1 MTGQIG
7 MKLKFL
13 IGVGVVNTL
22 LFTGAKDI
30 DISIWWVLLAEV
42 VLFVGYIMVKSWFHP
57 TQQLVNQGAHMGW
70 TNAGIVRGTDGMRE
84 MLMKRD
90 GMVVRVAYLEKA
102 VYLVEP
108 RVEGPYRDFVELEQI
123 LAVYG

>member
-1 MTGQIG
+1 MNR
-7 MKLKFL
+7 KYFKFL
-13 IGVGVVNTL
+13 LGLGVVNTL
-22 LFTGAKDI
+22 LFTGAKVF

-42 VLFVGYIMVKSWFHP
+42 VVYIGYIMAKSWLNP
-57 TQQLVNQGAHMGW
+57 AQQLVNQGAHMGW
-70 TNAGIVRGTDGMRE
+70 TNAGVVRGADGMRE

-90 GMVVRVAYLEKA
+90 SMVVRVAYLEKA
-102 VYLVEP
+102 VYMVEP

>member
-1 MTGQIG
+1 MTRFVIT
-7 MKLKFL
+7 LF
-13 IGVGVVNTL
+13 VVNTV
-22 LFTGAKDI
+22 LFTVAKLVGF
-30 DISIWWVLLAEV
+30 SIWWVLLAEV
-42 VLFVGYIMVKSWFHP
+42 ALWVGYIMVKSWFHP

-70 TNAGIVRGTDGMRE
+70 TAAGMVRGADGMRE

-90 GMVVRVAYLEKA
+90 GMVVRVAYVEKA
-102 VYLVEP
+102 VYIVEP